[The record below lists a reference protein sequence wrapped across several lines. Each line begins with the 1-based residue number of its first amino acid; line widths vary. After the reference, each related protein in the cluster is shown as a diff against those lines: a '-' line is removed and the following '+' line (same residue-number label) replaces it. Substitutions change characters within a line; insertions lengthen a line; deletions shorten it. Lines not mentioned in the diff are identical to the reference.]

1 MKLSRVS
8 LIFRK
13 ELLETVRDVRTLI
26 LTYGMPIF
34 VYPLIAAV
42 GGKAYTLQLDKEQRE
57 TYRIAW
63 VGSDTRHLLG
73 DFKKLERTE
82 WSTLSGDALKSG
94 ESHVADVIRA
104 RSTPSTS
111 NSTSSGED
119 QFTDAKSRLRD
130 WMHDQKLTLLLSLSE
145 QTLKDGSKAQAVR
158 LYFDETDFSSLRASG
173 HVGRR
178 LMDLSLA
185 LRKERLESLHL
196 PEETLTPVRV
206 EREGLAGTHR
216 FVGRAAGMAAPFL
229 LFVLLILSAFYPA
242 LNSTVGERE
251 RGTLTHLILT
261 EASPLELVT
270 GKFLSVLISSCAG
283 ILIYF
288 MSFSGSI
295 SLFGTTAIDLGPNAR
310 LMNPFFWLPAVTLGI
325 GFFISALS
333 LTLGVI
339 ARKQSEGQALLSTL
353 MLLTLFPVGIA
364 VVGEFSPNLLT
375 VSIPLV
381 NVAVIARVFQ
391 VDTIP
396 PHLLA
401 MTVISNVIAGLLVLR
416 FAAYLIR
423 REYWEGQGL
432 SSLVPKLARRLRGN
446 VTA

>member
-1 MKLSRVS
+1 MNIRRVS

-34 VYPLIAAV
+34 VYPILAAV
-42 GGKAYTLQLDKEQRE
+42 GGKAYTLQIDKEQKE
-57 TYRIAW
+57 VYRVAW
-63 VGSDTRHLLG
+63 VGSDSRHLIG

-82 WSTLSGDALKSG
+82 WPTLPEASLKAGQARVTDALQAKAAG
-94 ESHVADVIRA
+94 R
-104 RSTPSTS
+104 
-111 NSTSSGED
+111 ED
-119 QFTDAKSRLRD
+119 QTTEAKSQLRD
-130 WMHDQKLTLLLSLSE
+130 WMHDQKLTALLSLSD

-173 HVGRR
+173 HIGRR
-178 LMDLSLA
+178 LSELSLA
-185 LRKERLESLHL
+185 LRKERLETLHL

-229 LFVLLILSAFYPA
+229 LFVLLVLSAFYPA

-261 EASPLELVT
+261 EATPLELVT
-270 GKFLSVLISSCAG
+270 GKFLSVLISSCTG
-283 ILIYF
+283 IVIYF

-295 SLFGTTAIDLGPNAR
+295 SLFGSATLDLGPNAR
-310 LMNPFFWLPAVTLGI
+310 LMNPFFWLPIVTLGI

-333 LTLGVI
+333 LTIGVI

-353 MLLTLFPVGIA
+353 MLMTLFPVGIA
-364 VVGEFSPNLLT
+364 VVGEFSPNLVT
-375 VSIPLV
+375 VCIPLV

-391 VDTIP
+391 VDAIA

-401 MTVISNVIAGLLVLR
+401 LTVISNVIAGVLVLR

-423 REYWEGQGL
+423 REYWEGQGFT
-432 SSLVPKLARRLRGN
+432 SVFPKLMRRVIRP
-446 VTA
+446 AC